1 MALFVSSEPKGRV
14 LTTHHLDTRLLHIGS
29 APFDPETGTAPVSLP
44 SMRTSTVRFE
54 NLAALDRAMTRR
66 LAGERAITY
75 GRSGM
80 DTHRALEDVFMQL
93 EGGSYCVLAPS
104 GMAAI
109 NIAFLGLLKTGDH
122 VLVADCVY
130 GPVRNL
136 DRALLQGFGIN
147 VTYFSAERDDIAQL
161 VQPNTKMIYVE
172 SPGSLLYEMLDMP
185 ALASQA
191 KTHGLI
197 LATDNTWGSGY
208 IYRPLMLGADVSIV
222 AGTKYIA
229 GHSDVMLGAV
239 IVKDQKLA
247 ARIHS
252 AQYAMGNSVSADDA
266 WLALRGVKTM
276 AVRMPQHARNALEV
290 CKFLDAQPEVLNIY
304 HPAWHKD
311 AGHALWQ
318 RDCTGSNGMLSIELN
333 CTPDAAKPFVDALEL
348 FGIGFSWGGYE
359 SLVQWVEPGSLSS
372 HQYWKH
378 HQHALIRLHI
388 GLESVDDLTADLKQA
403 LAKINK

>member
-1 MALFVSSEPKGRV
+1 M
-14 LTTHHLDTRLLHIGS
+14 TTHHLDTDLLHIGS
-29 APFDPETGTAPVSLP
+29 APFDPVTGTAPVSLP

-54 NLAALDRAMTRR
+54 NLEALESAFAKRM
-66 LAGERAITY
+66 AGERAITY

-80 DTHRALEDVFMQL
+80 DTHRALEQVFMQL
-93 EGGSYCVLAPS
+93 EGGTYCVLAPS

-136 DRALLQGFGIN
+136 DRALLQGLGIS
-147 VTYFSAERDDIAQL
+147 VTYFAAGHDDVAALI
-161 VQPNTKMIYVE
+161 QPNTKVIYVE
-172 SPGSLLYEMLDMP
+172 SPGSLLFEMLDMTT
-185 ALASQA
+185 LAATA
-191 KTHGLI
+191 KDNNLI
-197 LATDNTWGSGY
+197 LVTDNTWGSGY
-208 IYRPLMLGADVSIV
+208 IYRPLALGADVSVV
-222 AGTKYIA
+222 AGTKYVA

-239 IVKDQKLA
+239 IVKDEKLA

-252 AQYAMGNSVSADDA
+252 AQYAMGNALSADDA

-276 AVRMPQHARNALEV
+276 AVRMPQHARNAIEV
-290 CKFLDAQPEVLNIY
+290 CKFFDTRKEVARIF

-333 CTPDAAKPFVDALEL
+333 CSPVAAKKFVNALTL
-348 FGIGFSWGGYE
+348 FGIGFSWGGFE
-359 SLVQWVEPGSLSS
+359 SLVQWVDPGALTS
-372 HQYWKH
+372 HAYWAGDG
-378 HQHALIRLHI
+378 HALIRLHI
-388 GLESVDDLTADLKQA
+388 GLESTLDLIADLAQA
-403 LAKINK
+403 LDKIHA